1 MYHLQMSCSGETVEP
16 DGQLIQIRPSIL
28 KQLKKAKYGVADHAT
43 VELCHWTK
51 KSFKGDESCYKHKFY
66 GITTH
71 RCMEFSPAGM
81 HCQNRCVYCWR
92 PMEFY
97 DSLKME
103 PQNVAEPQ
111 EMLAKL
117 IREREKLIMGFYGD
131 PRSNTKKLDESLLP
145 SHYAISLSGEPTMY
159 PRLPELIRYLK
170 SLDSTKSI
178 FLVTNGQEPDMIERL
193 RDEDALPTQ
202 LYLSANAA
210 DYESFVR
217 INKPR
222 YRDSWDRWHRT
233 LQMMSK
239 LDTRTVLRIT
249 LIRRYND
256 SEKDIDAFAKMV
268 RDANVHFIE
277 AKSYMHIG
285 RSTNRLERDNMLE
298 FSEVRYFASELAKKS
313 GIYHTMDESVAS
325 RIVVLQN
332 RQRPIERWIAAYR
345 T

>member
-1 MYHLQMSCSGETVEP
+1 MSCSGEVVEP

-66 GITTH
+66 GISTH
-71 RCMEFSPAGM
+71 QCMEFSPAGM
-81 HCQNRCVYCWR
+81 HCENRCVYCWR

-117 IREREKLIMGFYGD
+117 MKEREKLIMGFYGD
-131 PRSNTKKLDESLLP
+131 PRSDTKKLDESLLP

-159 PRLPELIRYLK
+159 PKLPELIKYLK
-170 SLDSTKSI
+170 SLDATKSI

-202 LYLSANAA
+202 LYLSTNAA

-222 YRDSWDRWHRT
+222 YRDSWDRWHKT
-233 LQMMSK
+233 LTIMSS
-239 LDTRTVLRIT
+239 LDTRTVLRMT
-249 LIRRYND
+249 LIRGYND
-256 SEKDIDAFAKMV
+256 SENDVDAFAKMV
-268 RDANVHFIE
+268 RDANIHFIE

-298 FSEVRYFASELAKKS
+298 FSEVRYFASELAKRS
-313 GIYHTMDESVAS
+313 SIYSIMDESVAS

-332 RQRPIERWIAAYR
+332 KQKPIERWIAAYR